1 MIAIRKDSV
10 RCGSVRCKAGRKRMS
25 SVRQLRLR
33 TTSGCGWSIA
43 LNVSGLCAE
52 GETSQMWIPRNN
64 IGKIRELDPEDVL
77 HGKEFNSSF
86 FVHSDKGPNIRCQR
100 SWLFGLG
107 QHATC
112 DTPD

>member
-1 MIAIRKDSV
+1 M
-10 RCGSVRCKAGRKRMS
+10 AGRKRMN

-43 LNVSGLCAE
+43 LNVSGLRAE

-64 IGKIRELDPEDVL
+64 IGEIRELDPEEML
-77 HGKEFNSSF
+77 HGKEFDSSF
-86 FVHSDKGPNIRCQR
+86 FIHGDQGPHITGQR
-100 SWLFGLG
+100 SWLFRLG